1 MARFCSQVI
10 VLACSN
16 SLAIKCFAI
25 SPDKPSPSPL
35 TSRYASSFQDMEKAV
50 AILTQGETYGCLKQQ
65 SCPALGKPSNR
76 RVAMATRNRCKR
88 IEDKSRLSER
98 LQVQFQT
105 LALNGHSHA
114 FAGILNHSHIV
125 SRLKA
130 PVFTT
135 LEDLAS
141 EGKKLSSCVSPWFT
155 YVSWLLLDPICSVF
169 SCLFSSLSKRLR
181 SKLSLCTSSWGCKLP

>member
-1 MARFCSQVI
+1 MI
-10 VLACSN
+10 VLASSN

-50 AILTQGETYGCLKQQ
+50 AILTQGVMAALSNSPVQLWASPATGELPWQLATGAKGLKISPAFQ
-65 SCPALGKPSNR
+65 SDFKSNF
-76 RVAMATRNRCKR
+76 K
-88 IEDKSRLSER
+88 LW
-98 LQVQFQT
+98 
-105 LALNGHSHA
+105 HSMGIA

-125 SRLKA
+125 SSLKA

-141 EGKKLSSCVSPWFT
+141 EGEKLSSCVSPWFT
-155 YVSWLLLDPICSVF
+155 YVSLLLLDPICSVF
-169 SCLFSSLSKRLR
+169 SCPFSSLSKCLR